1 MVTKSQKIR
10 LGIFIAVSLLALIVV
25 IIILVAPKFLE
36 VRDIYFVGFTDVSVT
51 GLQKGSSVKYHGIT
65 VGHVSDVF
73 IDPQDL
79 KRIIIELSLDQGTP
93 IKEDTQAEIAF
104 LGITGLKLIELKGG
118 STEAAS
124 LPPGS
129 FIQPGKSMSET
140 VTDKA
145 EVLAAKTEIILNNLA
160 ALTAP
165 ENWNRILALTDN
177 ASETITELRELLAS
191 NKEALTST
199 IAHAEQITL
208 DLHALTSSD
217 TLELIINNLAEASQ
231 TLKESDL
238 VLLIKE
244 MNTALEHTNSML
256 RDVEV
261 IFSKSRDDIYFSIE
275 SMRETADYM
284 AQFSRTISEDPSV
297 LIRGARPRNAPDEL
311 LERRDENP

>member
-10 LGIFIAVSLLALIVV
+10 LGIFITISLLALIIV

-36 VRDIYFVGFTDVSVT
+36 KRDIYFVGFTDISVT

-79 KRIIIELSLDQGTP
+79 TRIIIELSLDQGTP

-104 LGITGLKLIELKGG
+104 LGITGLKFIELQGG
-118 STEAAS
+118 SAEADP

-145 EVLAAKTEIILNNLA
+145 EILAAKTEIILNNLA

-165 ENWNRILALTDN
+165 DNWNKILALTDN
-177 ASETITELRELLAS
+177 AAQTIAELHDILSANR
-191 NKEALTST
+191 EALTNT
-199 IAHAEQITL
+199 IAYAEQITS
-208 DLHALTSSD
+208 DLHTLTSSD
-217 TLELIINNLAEASQ
+217 TLGLIIDNLAEASHS
-231 TLKESDL
+231 LKESDL
-238 VLLIKE
+238 VRLIKE
-244 MNTALEHTNSML
+244 MNTALEHTNNLL

-261 IFSKSRDDIYFSIE
+261 IFSKSRTDLYFSIE
-275 SMRETADYM
+275 SMRESADYLS
-284 AQFSRTISEDPSV
+284 QFSRTISEDHSV
-297 LIRGARPRNAPDEL
+297 LIRGARPQNAPDDL
-311 LERRDENP
+311 LERHDENP

>member
-1 MVTKSQKIR
+1 MVTKSQKVR
-10 LGIFIAVSLLALIVV
+10 LGIFISISLLALIIV

-36 VRDIYFVGFTDVSVT
+36 KRDIYFVGFTDISVT
-51 GLQKGSSVKYHGIT
+51 GLQRGSSVKYHGIT
-65 VGHVSDVF
+65 VGLVSDVF

-104 LGITGLKLIELKGG
+104 LGITGLKFIELKGG

-124 LPPGS
+124 LLPGS
-129 FIQPGKSMSET
+129 FIQPGKSMTET

-145 EVLAAKTEIILNNLA
+145 EVLAAKTEIILSNLA

-165 ENWNRILALTDN
+165 ENWNKILALTDN
-177 ASETITELRELLAS
+177 AAQTIAELHDILSANR
-191 NKEALTST
+191 EALTNT
-199 IAHAEQITL
+199 IAYAEQITA

-217 TLELIINNLAEASQ
+217 TLGLIMNNLAEASH

-238 VLLIKE
+238 VRLIKE
-244 MNTALEHTNSML
+244 MNTALEHTNNLL

-261 IFSKSRDDIYFSIE
+261 IFSKSRTDLYFSIE
-275 SMRETADYM
+275 SMRESADYL

-297 LIRGARPRNAPDEL
+297 LIRGARPENTPDDR

>member
-10 LGIFIAVSLLALIVV
+10 LGIFIAISFVALIIV

-36 VRDIYFVGFTDVSVT
+36 VKDIYFVGFTDISVT

-79 KRIIIELSLDQGTP
+79 TRIIIELSLDHGTP
-93 IKEDTQAEIAF
+93 IKEDTEAEITF
-104 LGITGLKLIELKGG
+104 LGITGLKFIELKGG
-118 STEAAS
+118 SVEADP

-145 EVLAAKTEIILNNLA
+145 EILVAKTEIILNNLA

-165 ENWNRILALTDN
+165 ENWNKILALTDN
-177 ASETITELRELLAS
+177 VAVTIAELHGILKN
-191 NKEALTST
+191 NKEALTNT
-199 IAHAEQITL
+199 IAHAEQITS

-217 TLELIINNLAEASQ
+217 TLGLIVGNLAEVSN

-238 VLLIKE
+238 VRLIIE
-244 MNTALEHTNSML
+244 MNTALEHTNNML
-256 RDVEV
+256 RDLEV
-261 IFSKSRDDIYFSIE
+261 IFSKSRADLYFSIE
-275 SMRETADYM
+275 SMRESADYL

-297 LIRGARPRNAPDEL
+297 LIRGARPKNAPDDL

>member
-10 LGIFIAVSLLALIVV
+10 LGIFIGISFMALIIV

-36 VRDIYFVGFTDVSVT
+36 VTDTYFVGFTDISVT

-79 KRIIIELSLDQGTP
+79 KRIIIELSLDHGTP

-104 LGITGLKLIELKGG
+104 LGITGLKFIELKGG
-118 STEAAS
+118 STEANP

-129 FIQPGKSMSET
+129 FIHPGKSMTET

-165 ENWNRILALTDN
+165 DNWNKILTLTDN
-177 ASETITELRELLAS
+177 ASETIAELHRILNS
-191 NKEALTST
+191 NKDALTNT
-199 IAHAEQITL
+199 IAHAEQITS
-208 DLHALTSSD
+208 DLHVLTSSD
-217 TLELIINNLAEASQ
+217 TLGLIMENLAEVS
-231 TLKESDL
+231 TNLKESDL
-238 VLLIKE
+238 VHLIRE
-244 MNTALEHTNSML
+244 MNTALEHTNNML
-256 RDVEV
+256 RDIDV
-261 IFSKSRDDIYFSIE
+261 IFSKSRTDLYFSIE
-275 SMRETADYM
+275 SMRESADYL
-284 AQFSRTISEDPSV
+284 AQFSRMISEDPSV
-297 LIRGARPRNAPDEL
+297 IVRGARPKNAPDDL
-311 LERRDENP
+311 LERRDESP

>member
-10 LGIFIAVSLLALIVV
+10 LGIFISISFLALIIV

-36 VRDIYFVGFTDVSVT
+36 VRDTYYVGFTDISVT

-65 VGHVSDVF
+65 VGHVSEVF

-79 KRIIIELSLDQGTP
+79 KRIVTELSLDHGTP

-104 LGITGLKLIELKGG
+104 LGITGLKFIELKGG
-118 STEAAS
+118 STEADP

-129 FIQPGKSMSET
+129 FIQPGKSMTET
-140 VTDKA
+140 VTDRA
-145 EVLAAKTEIILNNLA
+145 EILAAKTEIILNNLA

-165 ENWNRILALTDN
+165 ENWNKILSLTDN
-177 ASETITELRELLAS
+177 ASETIAELRDILTN

-199 IAHAEQITL
+199 IAHAEQITS

-217 TLELIINNLAEASQ
+217 TLGSIIDNLAEASH

-238 VLLIKE
+238 VRLIKE
-244 MNTALEHTNSML
+244 MNTALEHTNNLL
-256 RDVEV
+256 RDVEI
-261 IFSKSRDDIYFSIE
+261 IFSKSRTDLYFSIE
-275 SMRETADYM
+275 SMRESADYL

-297 LIRGARPRNAPDEL
+297 LIRGARPQNAPDDL

>member
-10 LGIFIAVSLLALIVV
+10 LGIFIAISFLALIII

-36 VRDIYFVGFTDVSVT
+36 VRDPYFVGFTDISVT

-79 KRIIIELSLDQGTP
+79 KRIVVELSLDHGTP

-104 LGITGLKLIELKGG
+104 LGITGLKFIELKGG
-118 STEAAS
+118 SAEADP

-140 VTDKA
+140 VTNKA
-145 EVLAAKTEIILNNLA
+145 EILAAKTEIILNNLA

-165 ENWNRILALTDN
+165 DNWNKILSLTDN
-177 ASETITELRELLAS
+177 AAKTIDELHGILAK
-191 NKEALTST
+191 NKEALTNT
-199 IAHAEQITL
+199 IAHAEQITS

-217 TLELIINNLAEASQ
+217 TLGLIVGNLAEVSS

-238 VLLIKE
+238 VHLIIE
-244 MNTALEHTNSML
+244 MNTALEHTNNML
-256 RDVEV
+256 RDLEV
-261 IFSKSRDDIYFSIE
+261 IFSKSRTDLYFSIE
-275 SMRETADYM
+275 SMRESADYL

-297 LIRGARPRNAPDEL
+297 LIRGAKPKNAPDDL

>member
-10 LGIFIAVSLLALIVV
+10 LGIFITISLLALIIV

-36 VRDIYFVGFTDVSVT
+36 KRDIYFVGFTDISVT

-79 KRIIIELSLDQGTP
+79 TRIIIELSLDQGTP

-104 LGITGLKLIELKGG
+104 LGITGLKFIELQGG
-118 STEAAS
+118 SAEADP

-145 EVLAAKTEIILNNLA
+145 EILAAKTEIILNNLA

-165 ENWNRILALTDN
+165 DNWNKILALTDN
-177 ASETITELRELLAS
+177 AAQTIAELHDILSANR
-191 NKEALTST
+191 EALTNT
-199 IAHAEQITL
+199 IAYAEQIAS
-208 DLHALTSSD
+208 DLHTLTSSD
-217 TLELIINNLAEASQ
+217 TLGLIIDNLAEASHS
-231 TLKESDL
+231 LKESDL
-238 VLLIKE
+238 VRLIKE
-244 MNTALEHTNSML
+244 MNTALEHTNNLL

-261 IFSKSRDDIYFSIE
+261 IFSKSRTDLYFSIE
-275 SMRETADYM
+275 SMRESADYLS
-284 AQFSRTISEDPSV
+284 QFSRTISEDPSV
-297 LIRGARPRNAPDEL
+297 LIRGARPQNAPDDL
-311 LERRDENP
+311 LERHDENP